1 MYTKK
6 TISNIKEGW
15 IATSAY
21 GAIYNNSIELIV
33 PQDNCE
39 IHYDYTR
46 RKWYMKIND
55 IVLPDS
61 DKVELFLPD
70 LYVKDNTFFNIFVK
84 DNGTDFTKDELKNF
98 IKEHYR
104 NRRSEKCFPIVN
116 RGQLWYNRLS
126 SSQKEEL
133 DKWYD
138 AWLDVTETLS
148 EPSAPYWL
156 TYKLNKVE
164 DEIL

>member
-1 MYTKK
+1 MYTKN

-55 IVLPDS
+55 IVLPDT
-61 DKVELFLPD
+61 DRVELFLPD
-70 LYVKDNTFFNIFVK
+70 LYVNDNTFFNIFVK
-84 DNGTDFTKDELKNF
+84 DNGTEFTKDELKNL

-104 NRRSEKCFPIVN
+104 KRRVDKCFPIVN
-116 RGQLWYNRLS
+116 RGQLWYNRLTD
-126 SSQKEEL
+126 SQKEEL
-133 DKWYD
+133 DNWYD